1 MLKFSVEFKELM
13 MADPPNG
20 PTLANTAGPTPPPY
34 PTPQPRRPSIV
45 RRFATHLGLV
55 YLVDLIRNGFDFNT
69 EFDDIGSLF

>member
-20 PTLANTAGPTPPPY
+20 PTLADTAGPTPPLY
-34 PTPQPRRPSIV
+34 PALQPHRPSIV
-45 RRFATHLGLV
+45 RRFATHLGLA

-69 EFDDIGSLF
+69 EFDDVGSLF